1 MHITFHS
8 YSLSLFFL
16 QIKPFY
22 TDTFYLHKLMEITPK
37 TWEIEY
43 IRIKR
48 LDQGREKAYVT
59 ATDAICCYYKPFPM
73 YES

>member
-22 TDTFYLHKLMEITPK
+22 TDTFYLHKLLELSPKTMELTPK
-37 TWEIEY
+37 AAEIKQTGKKTLT
-43 IRIKR
+43 IRQERFRDTNKIF
-48 LDQGREKAYVT
+48 LGRV
-59 ATDAICCYYKPFPM
+59 
-73 YES
+73 

>member
-22 TDTFYLHKLMEITPK
+22 TDTFYLIAYGMLKKLAEIKQKEKK
-37 TWEIEY
+37 TLTIRLWERFRDTNKIF
-43 IRIKR
+43 
-48 LDQGREKAYVT
+48 LGRV
-59 ATDAICCYYKPFPM
+59 
-73 YES
+73 

>member
-22 TDTFYLHKLMEITPK
+22 TDTSISISF
-37 TWEIEY
+37 
-43 IRIKR
+43 
-48 LDQGREKAYVT
+48 GVNSKAYG
-59 ATDAICCYYKPFPM
+59 DNSKDLRR
-73 YES
+73 

>member
-22 TDTFYLHKLMEITPK
+22 TDTEGEDT
-37 TWEIEY
+37 EE
-43 IRIKR
+43 
-48 LDQGREKAYVT
+48 DE
-59 ATDAICCYYKPFPM
+59 
-73 YES
+73 

>member
-22 TDTFYLHKLMEITPK
+22 TDTFYLQRLAEIKQTGKK
-37 TWEIEY
+37 TLT
-43 IRIKR
+43 IRQERFRDTNKIF
-48 LDQGREKAYVT
+48 LGRV
-59 ATDAICCYYKPFPM
+59 
-73 YES
+73 

>member
-37 TWEIEY
+37 TCGDKT
-43 IRIKR
+43 KR
-48 LDQGREKAYVT
+48 KKDLNHT
-59 ATDAICCYYKPFPM
+59 AGKV
-73 YES
+73 